1 MARAP
6 LPDDA
11 PQQIISK
18 PAPKPAAPAPA
29 KPKAATSSKKPAAAP
44 KAAPKAATAQ
54 AKPVDWNEAAL
65 QYGMTA
71 SMLTAYPELKAL
83 VEQAV
88 REGWQSDKFQAK
100 FRNSNWYKS
109 MSDSQRKAAIMQYTD
124 PASWGQLWGKTQE
137 HVIDMM
143 AQYGALDWDWGKIQA
158 VAGKIIWEG
167 WDDDRARQEI
177 GQYVVFGPNNM
188 AGGKAGEIQ
197 SDLNSYAYSM
207 GVKNADWW
215 IQNAV
220 RGVLTGRNSV
230 QDFKSDIMNQSIAA
244 FGAFTDQFKAGAT
257 LADIAQPYM
266 QSMSQILEVSS
277 GDINLF
283 DPTIRNALSW
293 RDESGK
299 SASKPLWK
307 FQNELRND
315 PRWKKT
321 QNAQDATMGVAKKVL
336 QDFGV
341 YS

>member
-11 PQQIISK
+11 PQQMISK
-18 PAPKPAAPAPA
+18 PAAKPSQPAPA
-29 KPKAATSSKKPAAAP
+29 SKATPSKPKSSGSSSKAAP
-44 KAAPKAATAQ
+44 KAAPA
-54 AKPVDWNEAAL
+54 AKPVDWNEAAI
-65 QYGMTA
+65 QYGMTTA
-71 SMLTAYPELKAL
+71 MINAYPELKSL

-88 REGWQSDKFQAK
+88 REGWTSDKFQAK

-137 HVIDMM
+137 HVIDLMS
-143 AQYGALDWDWGKIQA
+143 QYGALDWDWGKIQA
-158 VAGKIIWEG
+158 IAGKMIWEG

-177 GQYVVFGPNNM
+177 GQYVIFGPNNM

-230 QDFKSDIMNQSIAA
+230 QDFKNEIMNQSIAA
-244 FGAFTDQFKAGAT
+244 FGAFADQFRAGAT
-257 LADIAQPYM
+257 LADIAQPYT
-266 QSMSQILEVSS
+266 QSMSQILEIA
-277 GDINLF
+277 GGEINLF
-283 DPTIRNALSW
+283 DPTIRDALSW
-293 RDESGK
+293 RDSNGK
-299 SASKPLWK
+299 SGSKPLWQ
-307 FQNELRND
+307 FQNELRSD

-321 QNAQDATMGVAKKVL
+321 QNAQDATMGVAHKVL
-336 QDFGV
+336 ADMGI
-341 YS
+341 YT